1 MDLLQVSVRCKAAG
15 TVPGTLLV
23 LSNWCFPLSLCS
35 LYGGLTLH
43 MSPIS
48 WLHTLNPDHAHHIII
63 AHLPSSILCFFNSY
77 CGPTLVSRPTC
88 ILLYAKSLLIIM
100 ILNNSDW
107 QIYIYTHTHAY
118 MYIALLPD
126 IILSILYI
134 ISSLQCSE
142 LVTIIMLI
150 NRWGNWGTDVL
161 KDLPKITQFLSVEQ
175 GFASRQPDSGVCAFS
190 HCAALF
196 L

>member
-15 TVPGTLLV
+15 TVPGTLLI

-48 WLHTLNPDHAHHIII
+48 WLHTLNPNHARHIII
-63 AHLPSSILCFFNSY
+63 AHLPSSILCFFNFC

-107 QIYIYTHTHAY
+107 QIYIYIYTHIY
-118 MYIALLPD
+118 VYSPIARHYFKHFVYYLL
-126 IILSILYI
+126 I
-134 ISSLQCSE
+134 
-142 LVTIIMLI
+142 TML
-150 NRWGNWGTDVL
+150 W
-161 KDLPKITQFLSVEQ
+161 
-175 GFASRQPDSGVCAFS
+175 ASYYYYA
-190 HCAALF
+190 H
-196 L
+196 